1 MTEGAGD
8 GRTGFADGVGTAAA
22 PLADEEG
29 DGETEGDE
37 DGYGELVGYGSSQLL
52 LPEELV
58 SSSWSVWWR
67 TFRLLLE
74 LLLFEPLLLELLL
87 LELLL
92 FELFANRL
100 TEVAPA
106 ASVPP
111 VASLASTSVAFTGVA
126 STSLASAPPGPAGAD
141 AGRLLNTAGNT
152 APAPPNAALVAVGT
166 AGVRLGDGP
175 ADGVAA
181 GVKTCRV
188 SGQACAS
195 SPAQP
200 VRASA
205 ATAVT
210 TAAGPVRFL
219 IGSPPCPGAA
229 ARSRSPAAAA

>member
-8 GRTGFADGVGTAAA
+8 GTTGFADGVGTAAA

-29 DGETEGDE
+29 DGEGDE

-92 FELFANRL
+92 FELFAKRL

-111 VASLASTSVAFTGVA
+111 VASVA
-126 STSLASAPPGPAGAD
+126 SATAAPAPPGPAGAD
-141 AGRLLNTAGNT
+141 AGRLLNTAGCT

-166 AGVRLGDGP
+166 AGVRLGDGA

-205 ATAVT
+205 ATAIT